1 MLRKPL
7 LTLLCALALAVAFIY
22 GVSRLFVL
30 RFERGDVYPPYSTLR
45 ADPLGT
51 KGIYEA
57 LDQLPGVAAERNFR
71 ALPKLKPATPITLVY
86 PGVAHRAYWEDR
98 ELRHF
103 NGLVLDGSRAV
114 FTFLPFER
122 APLSEVEKREDA
134 EERAKK
140 EKAREERN
148 QARTK
153 KLGAKSAEDEAKK
166 PADEKKPGAEPKAD
180 DKKKDEDDTEP
191 ETNPAISFVEV
202 AKRWGFAFDFLPPDK
217 EQKYDRIAI
226 LADEKAKL
234 EPKIS
239 WHTAL
244 CFKDLAP
251 EWRVLY
257 RCAGKPVIIERRFGR
272 GSIVLA
278 ADSFF
283 LSNEALRAER
293 HPKLLAWLFDGPPAL
308 VFDEEHHGVRDDPG
322 IASLAR
328 KYRLH
333 GVVAGILLVALLFV
347 WKNAV
352 RFIPTYEDDA
362 GGDIVTGKESA
373 EGFVNLLR
381 RTIKPA
387 EILPLCAAEWRKST
401 AHRPADQARVE
412 ELLAAE
418 QARPARQRQPVA
430 TYQIIA
436 ETLTRHRS

>member
-1 MLRKPL
+1 MPGG
-7 LTLLCALALAVAFIY
+7 ALNP
-22 GVSRLFVL
+22 R
-30 RFERGDVYPPYSTLR
+30 RTPY
-45 ADPLGT
+45 
-51 KGIYEA
+51 
-57 LDQLPGVAAERNFR
+57 
-71 ALPKLKPATPITLVY
+71 
-86 PGVAHRAYWEDR
+86 
-98 ELRHF
+98 
-103 NGLVLDGSRAV
+103 
-114 FTFLPFER
+114 
-122 APLSEVEKREDA
+122 
-134 EERAKK
+134 
-140 EKAREERN
+140 
-148 QARTK
+148 
-153 KLGAKSAEDEAKK
+153 
-166 PADEKKPGAEPKAD
+166 
-180 DKKKDEDDTEP
+180 
-191 ETNPAISFVEV
+191 
-202 AKRWGFAFDFLPPDK
+202 
-217 EQKYDRIAI
+217 
-226 LADEKAKL
+226 
-234 EPKIS
+234 
-239 WHTAL
+239 
-244 CFKDLAP
+244 
-251 EWRVLY
+251 RVTT
-257 RCAGKPVIIERRFGR
+257 
-272 GSIVLA
+272 
-278 ADSFF
+278 
-283 LSNEALRAER
+283 LRAER